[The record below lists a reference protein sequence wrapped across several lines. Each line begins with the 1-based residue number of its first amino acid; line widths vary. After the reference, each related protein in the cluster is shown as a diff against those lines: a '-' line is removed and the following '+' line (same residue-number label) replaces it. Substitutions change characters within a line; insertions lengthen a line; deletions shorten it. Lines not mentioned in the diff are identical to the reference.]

1 VSLRFAAVEPFYNGQ
16 ARVERMDGRL
26 EVIDETGKFLIELR
40 AVAGISRIAL
50 FQSTFK
56 LITPATGPEASRLLL
71 TGAT

>member
-1 VSLRFAAVEPFYNGQ
+1 
-16 ARVERMDGRL
+16 MDGRL